1 MSLDRREFHKITLA
15 ALSGLAAGAAGCE
28 AKKQQPQST
37 TGTDVNPQMMSV
49 PGGSTTPAVPTAGEG
64 TEVALHTCRG
74 LNACKGQGAGKD
86 NSCAGQGT
94 CATVKAHDCAAM
106 NECKGQGGCGENPA
120 ANECKGKGGCHVPLM
135 DDAWT
140 KARAAFE
147 AKMKEA
153 GKEVGAAPA
162 KA

>member
-15 ALSGLAAGAAGCE
+15 ALSGLASGTAGCGKP
-28 AKKQQPQST
+28 AAPPS
-37 TGTDVNPQMMSV
+37 
-49 PGGSTTPAVPTAGEG
+49 TPAPSSSSEYKDKMTQGSEAAPAEGGE
-64 TEVALHTCRG
+64 TALHTCRG
-74 LNACKGQGAGKD
+74 LNACKGQGASKD
-86 NSCAGQGT
+86 NACAGQGT
-94 CATVKAHDCAAM
+94 CATVAAHECAGM

-135 DDAWT
+135 DEAWT

-147 AKMKEA
+147 ESMKKA
-153 GKEVGAAPA
+153 GKEFGAAPA